1 LKADLSH
8 IAQLYVNSFHSSNKD
23 IKAHKVLKNLHKNND
38 IVILK
43 SDERNGVVVL
53 NKVDYIKCIND
64 IINDKH
70 KFKELSNDPT
80 ISREGKLQ
88 RYLRELGKKG
98 KSDKDTYNS
107 IYPSGSQLALIYG
120 LPKMHKINSP
130 NKFSSFR
137 PIVSSINTYN
147 YG

>member
-1 LKADLSH
+1 
-8 IAQLYVNSFHSSNKD
+8 
-23 IKAHKVLKNLHKNND
+23 VLKNLHKNND

-53 NKVDYIKCIND
+53 NKADYIKCIND

-98 KSDKDTYNS
+98 KSDKGTQFYLSIRFASSTY
-107 IYPSGSQLALIYG
+107 LWFA
-120 LPKMHKINSP
+120 
-130 NKFSSFR
+130 
-137 PIVSSINTYN
+137 
-147 YG
+147 